1 MILAYLRN
9 PDFIKPNYAHG
20 TKSRLR
26 EELFIKTAALEFSK
40 EMQTLK
46 VDVLRTYLTLS
57 EGDARN
63 DLLDNIVDTLNRIE
77 GTYSFEFGASRA
89 SRLENSRNRLV
100 KAVEIL
106 EKKGLVGAS
115 DGFTPEKVREIIED
129 YRKAKL
135 NVT

>member
-9 PDFIKPNYAHG
+9 PEFIKPTYLHG

-40 EMQTLK
+40 EMNTIK

-57 EGDARN
+57 EGDARS
-63 DLLDNIVDTLNRIE
+63 DLLENIVDTLQRIE
-77 GTYSFEFGASRA
+77 GTYSFEVGASRA
-89 SRLENSRNRLV
+89 ARLENSRSRMI
-100 KAVEIL
+100 KALEIL
-106 EKKGLVGAS
+106 DKKGLVGAS
-115 DGFTPEKVREIIED
+115 DGFTPDKVREIIED

-135 NVT
+135 NDS